1 MTFAWDD
8 RVQGMNDPQILATR
22 GEHNVF
28 FQTTTPALHACCS
41 GLPGWLTLNSAA
53 GAVMTLQM
61 PTIVWLCC
69 AGGIIGDDL
78 DNMIWGQLMLLDTKL
93 DVMWST
99 YIILGLDLSV
109 EISKEQLITA
119 IKAIGAA
126 ATGAYKEALTI
137 RRAHFQLLSLDF
149 GPSPPHAIVPT
160 TLIDDEI
167 QISGDEGWCK
177 VGGSAEP
184 LGEIELMVGKR
195 YVVADRAAGTPYR
208 RALESV
214 VEYAGANGLPME
226 EAVVKVAE
234 IWSEAIWPIGM
245 HAAAVSLAIRRIE
258 VSKRLWYYA
267 NPTEPWSRAIFT
279 GKVKG
284 VLSCTTAIKAA
295 LYDETSN
302 IAVFEAVAFMAA
314 AMKIVTNVPH
324 SLFARVETYLM
335 KLPADVGIRQADQD
349 YTTWEAA
356 VLSYIKQVTGAE
368 SATVKAMGEST
379 SNGGGSTASSGK
391 GPSKYL
397 EFMTFVHCE
406 QFLHM
411 QEHMIAYRN
420 TPGCDLGVLAEWAF
434 TGKTPAEAMPNGE
447 KEQTARRTKE
457 ANYGGLAIFHQVM
470 WGKSDP
476 SLVMP
481 KLSFM
486 SEART
491 EDVVSQRMAT
501 VAIRAYIGAS
511 EMHVALKTLQLKML
525 YKAFADPSKWDTINF
540 SDDMD
545 RVIVQQ
551 FNRIT
556 IKPLGMDV
564 YKDCSLVQRAAPG
577 AQAIVD
583 FFGITEREGWS
594 LQSNWAR
601 LRLAY
606 MLHTNVSQQQNTCL
620 EAEGFQFITGIAKET
635 GLEYG
640 RMLMTNKP
648 GQKVN
653 GKWVQL
659 SSNALGRF
667 EVFLLEVNSQADRR
681 RAEFAVHT
689 APAISHLPS
698 LAPMTGGSAGGLVA
712 MSRSDAERKRALSDM
727 SEQAGPTGANPQEG
741 LIRKP
746 RMLISFKLEACSAAP
761 DTVVMQV
768 HAIIELCK
776 ANNGDEAVCWW
787 ACIGCTCPFTN
798 VFSGHSDEDHRRV
811 VKASQR
817 DVVAKAKSA
826 QMLGSFTTLLK

>member
-1 MTFAWDD
+1 MTDA
-8 RVQGMNDPQILATR
+8 QMLAAR
-22 GEHNVF
+22 GEHNMF

-61 PTIVWLCC
+61 PTMVWLCC

-93 DVMWST
+93 DVMWGT
-99 YIILGLDLSV
+99 YIILGLDLSA

-126 ATGAYKEALTI
+126 ATGAHKEALTI
-137 RRAHFQLLSLDF
+137 RRAHFQLVSLDF
-149 GPSPPHAIVPT
+149 GPNPPHAIVPT
-160 TLIDDEI
+160 NLIDDEV

-195 YVVADRAAGTPYR
+195 YVVADRAVGTPYR
-208 RALESV
+208 RALEAV
-214 VEYAGANGLPME
+214 AEAAAANGLPME

-234 IWSEAIWPIGM
+234 IWSEAVWPIGM
-245 HAAAVSLAIRRIE
+245 HAAAASFAIRRIE
-258 VSKRLWYYA
+258 ATKRLWYYA
-267 NPTEPWSRAIFT
+267 NPTTVESRTIFT

-284 VLSCTTAIKAA
+284 VLNCSSALKAA
-295 LYDETSN
+295 MEGETAN
-302 IAVFEAVAFMAA
+302 TTIFEAVAYLAT

-368 SATVKAMGEST
+368 SATVKAMGDST
-379 SNGGGSTASSGK
+379 SSGGGSASSSGK

-397 EFMTFVHCE
+397 DLMTFMHAK

-411 QEHMIAYRN
+411 EKHMIAYRS
-420 TPGCDLGVLAEWAF
+420 TPTCDLGVLAEWAF

-447 KEQTARRTKE
+447 AERAARRLEE
-457 ANYGGLAIFHQVM
+457 ADFTGLAIFHQVM
-470 WGKSDP
+470 WGKTDP
-476 SLVMP
+476 SLVMQ
-481 KLSFM
+481 KLSFL

-511 EMHVALKTLQLKML
+511 EMHVALKTLQLKVL
-525 YKAFADPSKWDTINF
+525 YKAFADPSKWHLINF

-545 RVIVQQ
+545 RLIVQQ

-556 IKPLGMDV
+556 IKELGLDV
-564 YKDCSLVQRAAPG
+564 YKDCYLMQRAAPG
-577 AQAIVD
+577 AQAILD
-583 FFGITEREGWS
+583 FLGITEREGHS

-601 LRLAY
+601 LRLAF
-606 MLHTNVSQQQNTCL
+606 MLHTNVSKQQNTCL
-620 EAEGFQFITGIAKET
+620 EEEGFQFISGIAKET

-667 EVFLLEVNSQADRR
+667 EVFLLEVNVQADRR
-681 RAEFAVHT
+681 RAEFATTT
-689 APAISHLPS
+689 APATSHLPS
-698 LAPMTGGSAGGLVA
+698 LAPMAGGSAGGMMA
-712 MSRSDAERKRALSDM
+712 MSRADAEHKRALFATSG
-727 SEQAGPTGANPQEG
+727 QAPSACDNPQEG
-741 LIRKP
+741 LQRGG
-746 RMLISFKLEACSAAP
+746 MLLSFRLKDCKSKP
-761 DTVVMQV
+761 DTVVMNTYQV
-768 HAIIELCK
+768 AELCR
-776 ANNGDEAVCWW
+776 ARNGNNTSCWW
-787 ACIGCTCPFTN
+787 ACIGSDCPFANAFT
-798 VFSGHSDEDHRRV
+798 GHSDEDHSV
-811 VKASQR
+811 VKKATR
-817 DVVAKAKSA
+817 LEVVAKAQSA
-826 QMLGSFTTLLK
+826 MMLGKKQNLLGEK